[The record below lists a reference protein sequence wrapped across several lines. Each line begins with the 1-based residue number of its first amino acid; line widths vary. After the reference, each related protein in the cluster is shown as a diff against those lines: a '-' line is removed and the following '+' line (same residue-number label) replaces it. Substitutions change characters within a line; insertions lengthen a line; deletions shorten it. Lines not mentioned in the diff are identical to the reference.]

1 VICTLLVIIASQ
13 ELDHILLA
21 LQPAS
26 EDPYTIHRALYKART
41 AGYPILW
48 GVGSFLFMTYG
59 MKARLRMVRIIAL
72 TLFGITLV
80 KLFLFDIKGASEG
93 ARVAAFIS
101 LGVILLVVSFLY
113 QKLKVLLKDDAD
125 APTN

>member
-1 VICTLLVIIASQ
+1 MRWSRELLTVRSANWNIYAWVICALLVIIASQ

-21 LQPAS
+21 LQPAPVGGPGS
-26 EDPYTIHRALYKART
+26 GDPYAIQHALYKART

-72 TLFGITLV
+72 SLFGITLV
-80 KLFLFDIKGASEG
+80 KLFLHDLAN
-93 ARVAAFIS
+93 
-101 LGVILLVVSFLY
+101 LDQLY
-113 QKLKVLLKDDAD
+113 RNCDDR
-125 APTN
+125 